1 MNIDSRLVR
10 RVPTGPARKGPI
22 GAEPARL
29 VAGQPGEVRGQVRRS
44 GRTAVIDCRSIYYKT
59 LNQQIREEI
68 ERGAKEI
75 ILEGVVGQRYIGT
88 GLASPGVTVR
98 VRGVPGNDLAAFMN
112 GPTIIVEDD
121 VQDGVANTMNGG
133 LVIVRGQ
140 AGDVLGYGMR
150 GGSVFVSGDVGYRV
164 GIHMKAFGDSVP
176 LIVVGGRAR
185 DFLGEYMA
193 GGELVVLGLR
203 HPDQPCVGSYV
214 GTGMHGGVM
223 YLRAPVD
230 PHQLGREVQA
240 ENLDEGDRARLR
252 TILTEYCVSMGLE
265 VDSVF
270 ALPFVKIRPYTHRP
284 YGRMYAY

>member
-1 MNIDSRLVR
+1 MRIDSRLAR
-10 RVPTGPARKGPI
+10 RVPTGPARKGPV
-22 GAEPARL
+22 GSEPARL
-29 VAGQPGEVRGQVRRS
+29 AAGQPGDTKGRVRRS
-44 GRTAVIDCRSIYYKT
+44 GKTAVIDCRGVYYKT

-68 ERGAKEI
+68 DRGAVEI

-88 GLASPGVTVR
+88 GLAAPGVTVR

-112 GPTIIVEDD
+112 GPTLIVEDD
-121 VQDGVANTMNGG
+121 AQDGVANTMNSG

-150 GGSVFVSGDVGYRV
+150 GGAVYVGGDVGYRV
-164 GIHMKAFGDSVP
+164 GIHMKAFGTSVP
-176 LIVVGGRAR
+176 LVVIGGRAQ

-203 HPDQPCVGSYV
+203 QPDRPCVGSYV

-223 YLRAPVD
+223 YLRAPVE

-240 ENLDEGDRARLR
+240 SDLDESERERLC
-252 TILTEYCVSMGLE
+252 TIINDYCRVMSLDPE
-265 VDSVF
+265 DVLR
-270 ALPFVKIRPYTHRP
+270 LPFLKVCPYTHRP